1 MIKSV
6 WAYRHF
12 IVGSIKNEYQTR
24 FARSKLGAL
33 WMILHPLAQVA
44 IYALILSS
52 VLAAKLPGI
61 DNKYAYAIYL
71 MAGMLS
77 WSLFAEVF
85 NRCLTV
91 FIDNGNLLKKM
102 AFPRIALPLIVTG
115 SAMLNNLLMLVA
127 VVVIFGLLGHLPS
140 LSFAWLPMLMLLTL
154 ILAIGMGLTL
164 GIMNVFMRDI
174 GQVAPV
180 LIQFWFWL
188 TPIVYMTTLIPEAYR
203 HLLMLNPMT
212 GVVMG
217 YQQVLV
223 FNQAPQLD
231 ILLYPIV
238 VAFGF
243 LALAAFMYKQ
253 ANEEMADVL

>member
-6 WAYRHF
+6 WDYRHF
-12 IVGSIKNEYQTR
+12 IVVSIKNEYQTR

-52 VLAAKLPGI
+52 VLATKLPGI

-102 AFPRIALPLIVTG
+102 AFPKIALPLIVTG

-140 LSFAWLPMLMLLTL
+140 LSFAWLPMMMLLTL

-231 ILLYPIV
+231 ALLYPIV

-243 LALAAFMYKQ
+243 LGLAAFMYKQ

>member
-1 MIKSV
+1 MIQSI
-6 WAYRHF
+6 WAYRNF
-12 IVGSIKNEYQTR
+12 IFSSIKNEYQTR

-33 WMILHPLAQVA
+33 WMVLHPLAQVA

-71 MAGMLS
+71 MAGMLG

-91 FIDNGNLLKKM
+91 FIDNGNLIKKM
-102 AFPRIALPLIVTG
+102 AFPRIALPLIVVG
-115 SAMLNNLLMLVA
+115 SGVLNNLLMLLA

-140 LSFAWLPMLMLLTL
+140 LAFLWLPVLMLVTL
-154 ILAIGMGLTL
+154 ALAIGMGLTL

-188 TPIVYMTTLIPEAYR
+188 TPIVYMATLIPEAYR
-203 HLLMLNPMT
+203 DLLMLNPMT
-212 GVVMG
+212 GIVMS
-217 YQQVLV
+217 YQSVLV
-223 FNQAPQLD
+223 YNQSPD
-231 ILLYPIV
+231 IGVLFYPVIM
-238 VAFGF
+238 
-243 LALAAFMYKQ
+243 ALAFIGLAVHFYRQ
-253 ANEEMADVL
+253 ASEEMADVL

>member
-6 WAYRHF
+6 WDYRHF
-12 IVGSIKNEYQTR
+12 ILGSIKNEYQTR

-115 SAMLNNLLMLVA
+115 SATLNNLLMLFA

-140 LSFAWLPMLMLLTL
+140 LSFAWLPVLMLLTL
-154 ILAIGMGLTL
+154 TLAIGMGLTL

-238 VAFGF
+238 VAFVF
-243 LALAAFMYKQ
+243 LGLAAFMYKQ

>member
-6 WAYRHF
+6 WDYRHF

-52 VLAAKLPGI
+52 VLATKLPGI

-102 AFPRIALPLIVTG
+102 AFPKIALPLIVTG

-154 ILAIGMGLTL
+154 TLAIGMGLTL

-223 FNQAPQLD
+223 FNQAPQLEV
-231 ILLYPIV
+231 LLYPIA
-238 VAFGF
+238 VAFVF
-243 LALAAFMYKQ
+243 LGLAAFMYKQ

>member
-6 WAYRHF
+6 WDYRHF

-24 FARSKLGAL
+24 FARSKVGAL

-115 SAMLNNLLMLVA
+115 SAILNNLLMLVA

-154 ILAIGMGLTL
+154 ALAIGMGLTL

-203 HLLMLNPMT
+203 DLLMLNPMT

-223 FNQAPQLD
+223 FNQTPQLD
-231 ILLYPIV
+231 VLLYPIV
-238 VAFGF
+238 IAFVF
-243 LALAAFMYKQ
+243 LGLAAYMYKQ